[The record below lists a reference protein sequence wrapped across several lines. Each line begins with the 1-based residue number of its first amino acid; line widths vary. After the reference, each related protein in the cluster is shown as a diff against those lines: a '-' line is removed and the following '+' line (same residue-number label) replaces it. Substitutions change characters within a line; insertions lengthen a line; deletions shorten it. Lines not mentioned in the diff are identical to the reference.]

1 MLRFYMTHENP
12 LAGEQAA
19 VFAVFPVALV
29 RAVEFVVSRSEC
41 SDSTV
46 DGLHFMTTK
55 T

>member
-29 RAVEFVVSRSEC
+29 RAVEFA
-41 SDSTV
+41 
-46 DGLHFMTTK
+46 GMTRVMLAW
-55 T
+55 